1 MMKST
6 TMTEIRL
13 QYVTMQVVELA
24 KTAGA
29 FIRNEAENFDLS
41 KVEHKGRHDMVSYVD
56 RESEKT
62 IVKGL
67 RDVVPEAGF
76 ITEEGTALD
85 KGELYKWVIDPLDG
99 TTNFLHRL
107 PPYSVSIALM
117 RGNELLVGVV
127 YEVTKD
133 ECFYAWKGGGA
144 YCNGKKIHTSKAATL
159 EESLVVTG
167 FPYSLLGKETA
178 YFAIMQEFVKSTHGM
193 RRLGSAAVDLS
204 YIASGRLEA
213 YYEFNLNPWDV
224 AAGILIVRE
233 AGGVVTDFKG
243 GPDCQ
248 DGSELLACAK
258 AIHPGALAVIQKH
271 WK

>member
-1 MMKST
+1 MKSNA
-6 TMTEIRL
+6 MTEIRL

-41 KVEHKGRHDMVSYVD
+41 KVEHKGLHDMVSYVD

-67 RDVVPEAGF
+67 RDILPEAGF
-76 ITEEGTALD
+76 ITEEGTAIEE
-85 KGELYKWVIDPLDG
+85 GEEYKWVIDPLDG
-99 TTNFLHRL
+99 TTNFLHSL
-107 PPYSVSIALM
+107 PPYSISIALLK
-117 RGNELLVGVV
+117 NDELQIGVV
-127 YEVTKD
+127 YEITKD
-133 ECFYAWKGGGA
+133 ECFYAWKSGGA
-144 YCNGKKIHTSKAATL
+144 YCNGKKIHVSNATSL
-159 EESLVVTG
+159 EESLIVTG
-167 FPYSLLGKETA
+167 FPYSLLGKEDA
-178 YFAIMQEFVKSTHGM
+178 YFAIMQEFVKRTHGM

-233 AGGVVTDFKG
+233 AGGTVTDFKG
-243 GPDCQ
+243 GPNCQ
-248 DGSELLACAK
+248 DGSELLATTS
-258 AIHPGALAVIQKH
+258 AIHKDALAVIKKY